1 MVSGGT
7 YGTEDIVHG
16 AGYGRAILI
25 LLLTPLLWSLPTA
38 FMIGELSSALPYE
51 GGYYAWV
58 RRAMGNFW
66 GFQEAWLSLVASIF
80 DMAIYPTLFVAYL
93 TRMFPWFQ
101 QENRGWWVALAVVIA
116 CAVLNIAGVKVV
128 SLTSLWLFFA
138 LSAPFVAIVVLA
150 PFKLGALANAVTKPT
165 TSTVDILGGLLICMW
180 NYMGWDN
187 ASTIATEVEKPQRT
201 YPRAMLV
208 AVAIVALSYVLPFAA
223 MWMTGLKPTAWET
236 GSWADIAGLLGGPL
250 LRIGV
255 VLGGVISAFGMFNA
269 LVMSYSR
276 LPLAMAQDGMLP
288 GIFAKLHKKS
298 RAPWVAIVAL
308 AMGWAMC
315 LGLGFARLVTLDILL
330 YGFSLLLEFMAL
342 AVLRFREPELAR
354 PFRVPGGLFGAI
366 AIGIPPML
374 LLGFSIIRSEHEQV
388 WNMSSFE
395 FGMILIAAG
404 FVAYAV
410 NHLLKPQG
418 WAPVRSRREARSQP
432 LSRRKLKKKR
442 TGLPVLFI
450 LLCDAELRRR
460 FCRVAQALHLVVS
473 ALDTGGLAPNDL
485 SDVFRQIGRQCLVV
499 GLFGVVFACFH
510 RLKNRF
516 VAGTKAHL
524 GINPGAMH
532 GRRGRSGDFLI
543 RFAQADQLCFELAG
557 KARAL
562 QALLVE
568 KRLQVRPL
576 HVGSRVL
583 IPLLPIFAGFN
594 QVFDHANRILFVHYY
609 LRRLDAGEQVG
620 FGSNLLAKPA
630 RN

>member
-93 TRMFPWFQ
+93 TRMFPWFLQ
-101 QENRGWWVALAVVIA
+101 GNRGWWVALAVVIA

-138 LSAPFVAIVVLA
+138 LTAPFVTIVILA
-150 PFKLGALANAVTKPT
+150 PFKIGALANAVTRPT

-208 AVAIVALSYVLPFAA
+208 AVCIVALSYVLPFAA
-223 MWMTGLKPTAWET
+223 LWMTGLTPNAWET

-288 GIFAKLHKKS
+288 GIFGKLQKKS

-308 AMGWAMC
+308 AIGWAMC

-330 YGFSLLLEFMAL
+330 YGFSLLLEFVAL
-342 AVLRFREPELAR
+342 AVLRFREPDLPR
-354 PFRVPGGLFGAI
+354 PFRVPGGTFGAI

-388 WNMSSFE
+388 WNMSSFA

-404 FVAYAV
+404 FVAYAI
-410 NHLLKPQG
+410 NHALKPQG
-418 WAPVRSRREARSQP
+418 WAP
-432 LSRRKLKKKR
+432 
-442 TGLPVLFI
+442 
-450 LLCDAELRRR
+450 AE
-460 FCRVAQALHLVVS
+460 
-473 ALDTGGLAPNDL
+473 
-485 SDVFRQIGRQCLVV
+485 
-499 GLFGVVFACFH
+499 
-510 RLKNRF
+510 
-516 VAGTKAHL
+516 
-524 GINPGAMH
+524 
-532 GRRGRSGDFLI
+532 
-543 RFAQADQLCFELAG
+543 
-557 KARAL
+557 
-562 QALLVE
+562 E
-568 KRLQVRPL
+568 KPQT
-576 HVGSRVL
+576 
-583 IPLLPIFAGFN
+583 A
-594 QVFDHANRILFVHYY
+594 A
-609 LRRLDAGEQVG
+609 
-620 FGSNLLAKPA
+620 
-630 RN
+630 